1 MFLTILTF
9 LSAIAISL
17 IAAGYSI
24 LGLATLF
31 AGAAVPIIAMG
42 SALEVGKLVAA
53 SWLYHNWRSD
63 IPRAL
68 KAYLFS
74 AIIILIFI
82 TSIGIF
88 GFLSK
93 AHLDQVKPTAGN
105 TEQIALIDKQ
115 IKQEEMIIERAERT
129 LNQLDK
135 ALDVYIDKEYVSR
148 GLKER
153 KKQKEERDLLNKSI
167 DEAMDKIADLNNS
180 KSSITIEQLKLEADV
195 GPLKYVAELI
205 YGDNAKDHF
214 DSAVRIIILILI
226 FVFDPLAV
234 LLLIAANISLRQWR
248 MKRNLGKELKKQNL
262 ESRLGL
268 AQQRI
273 KKYKERQKDFR
284 KILGKEISELDPDE
298 IKVKL
303 NQIYDWND
311 KKQCLTTTI
320 ESDIIYTMITIDDI
334 KRLNLP
340 KLTPDQIRRISN
352 AENTCKN
359 ATTNW
364 AKNYWFN
371 VFKKLCTDYNCMDY
385 FRKVIH

>member
-63 IPRAL
+63 ISKLL
-68 KAYLFS
+68 KTYLFI
-74 AIIILIFI
+74 AIIVLIFI
-82 TSIGIF
+82 TSVGIF

-105 TEQIALIDKQ
+105 QEQILLIDKK

-135 ALDVYIDKEYVSR
+135 ALDVYIDKEYVSK

-167 DEAMDKIADLNNS
+167 DEAMEKIAELNNA

-234 LLLIAANISLRQWR
+234 LLLIAANISLRQWQ
-248 MKRNLGKELKKQNL
+248 MKRSLTKQYKKKNL

-268 AQQRI
+268 AQARI
-273 KKYKERQKDFR
+273 KKMKTRQRDF
-284 KILGKEISELDPDE
+284 KKLMAQDFEGMDPDE

-311 KKQCLTTTI
+311 KNKG
-320 ESDIIYTMITIDDI
+320 
-334 KRLNLP
+334 
-340 KLTPDQIRRISN
+340 
-352 AENTCKN
+352 
-359 ATTNW
+359 
-364 AKNYWFN
+364 
-371 VFKKLCTDYNCMDY
+371 
-385 FRKVIH
+385 

>member
-9 LSAIAISL
+9 ISAIAISL

-53 SWLYHNWRSD
+53 SWLYHNWREG

-68 KAYLFS
+68 KAYLFT
-74 AIIILIFI
+74 AIIVLVFI

-93 AHLDQVKPTAGN
+93 AHLDQVRPTGN
-105 TEQIALIDKQ
+105 NEVQIALIDKQ
-115 IKQEEMIIERAERT
+115 INQQNLIIDRAENT
-129 LNQLDK
+129 LDRLDK
-135 ALDVYIDKEYVSR
+135 ALDVYIAKEYVSR

-153 KKQKEERDLLNKSI
+153 KKQKEERDFLNGEIKK
-167 DEAMDKIADLNNS
+167 AMDEIARLTAEKGN
-180 KSSITIEQLKLEADV
+180 IEIEQLKIEADV

-248 MKRNLGKELKKQNL
+248 IKRNEKQKIKDEEEKSAKKQKDWQKEAINAKVRAKNYRDKQKIYKDFFNKLGKRQLTNRDYEDFFSNMGAEELKNL
-262 ESRLGL
+262 G
-268 AQQRI
+268 
-273 KKYKERQKDFR
+273 
-284 KILGKEISELDPDE
+284 LDPDE
-298 IKVKL
+298 IRLKL
-303 NQIYDWND
+303 
-311 KKQCLTTTI
+311 
-320 ESDIIYTMITIDDI
+320 
-334 KRLNLP
+334 
-340 KLTPDQIRRISN
+340 DQIM
-352 AENTCKN
+352 E
-359 ATTNW
+359 
-364 AKNYWFN
+364 FN
-371 VFKKLCTDYNCMDY
+371 DPNNNPNK
-385 FRKVIH
+385 

>member
-1 MFLTILTF
+1 MFLTLLTF
-9 LSAIAISL
+9 ISAIAISL

-63 IPRAL
+63 IPRTL
-68 KAYLFS
+68 KAYLFT

-105 TEQIALIDKQ
+105 QEQILLIDKK

-153 KKQKEERDLLNKSI
+153 KKQKEERELLNKSI
-167 DEAMDKIADLNNS
+167 DEAMAKIADLNNS

-234 LLLIAANISLRQWR
+234 LLLIAANISLRQWQ
-248 MKRNLGKELKKQNL
+248 MKRSLNKNVKKQNL
-262 ESRLGL
+262 EARLGL
-268 AQQRI
+268 AYARI
-273 KKYKERQKDFR
+273 KKYREKDRDFK
-284 KILGKEISELDPDE
+284 KILGKEIAELDPDE

-311 KKQCLTTTI
+311 KK
-320 ESDIIYTMITIDDI
+320 
-334 KRLNLP
+334 
-340 KLTPDQIRRISN
+340 
-352 AENTCKN
+352 
-359 ATTNW
+359 
-364 AKNYWFN
+364 
-371 VFKKLCTDYNCMDY
+371 
-385 FRKVIH
+385 

>member
-1 MFLTILTF
+1 MFLTLVTF
-9 LSAIAISL
+9 ISAISISL

-31 AGAAVPIIAMG
+31 AGAYVPIIAMG

-53 SWLYHNWRSD
+53 SWLYHNWRRN
-63 IPRAL
+63 IPKSL
-68 KAYLFS
+68 KAYLFTS
-74 AIIILIFI
+74 IIVLIFI

-105 TEQIALIDKQ
+105 TEKIMLIDKQ
-115 IKQEEMIIERAERT
+115 IKQEELIIERAEKT

-167 DEAMDKIADLNNS
+167 DEAMEKIANLNNS
-180 KSSITIEQLKLEADV
+180 KSSINIEQLKLEADV

-234 LLLIAANISLRQWR
+234 LLLIAANISLNQWR
-248 MKRNLGKELKKQNL
+248 DKRDEAKTDTMDRALKRIEVLENRNKRLKIYKDLTKEFGDN
-262 ESRLGL
+262 
-268 AQQRI
+268 
-273 KKYKERQKDFR
+273 
-284 KILGKEISELDPDE
+284 PDE
-298 IKVKL
+298 IKLKL
-303 NQIYDWND
+303 SQIYDWNND
-311 KKQCLTTTI
+311 K
-320 ESDIIYTMITIDDI
+320 
-334 KRLNLP
+334 N
-340 KLTPDQIRRISN
+340 
-352 AENTCKN
+352 
-359 ATTNW
+359 
-364 AKNYWFN
+364 
-371 VFKKLCTDYNCMDY
+371 
-385 FRKVIH
+385 

>member
-1 MFLTILTF
+1 MFLTLITF
-9 LSAIAISL
+9 ISAIAISL

-53 SWLYHNWRSD
+53 SWLYHNWREG

-68 KAYLFS
+68 KAYLFT
-74 AIIILIFI
+74 AIIVLVFI

-93 AHLDQVKPTAGN
+93 AHLDQVRPTGN
-105 TEQIALIDKQ
+105 NEVQIALIDKQ
-115 IKQEEMIIERAERT
+115 INQQNLIIDRAENT
-129 LNQLDK
+129 LDRLDK
-135 ALDVYIDKEYVSR
+135 ALDVYIAKEYVSR

-153 KKQKEERDLLNKSI
+153 KKQKEERDLLNAEIKK
-167 DEAMDKIADLNNS
+167 AMDEIARLTAEKGN
-180 KSSITIEQLKLEADV
+180 IEIEQLKIEADV

-248 MKRNLGKELKKQNL
+248 IKRNEKQKIKDEEEKSAKKQKDWQKEAINAKVRAKNYRDKQKIYKDFFNKLGKRQLTNRDYEDFFSNMGAEELKNL
-262 ESRLGL
+262 G
-268 AQQRI
+268 
-273 KKYKERQKDFR
+273 
-284 KILGKEISELDPDE
+284 LDPDE
-298 IKVKL
+298 IRLKL
-303 NQIYDWND
+303 
-311 KKQCLTTTI
+311 
-320 ESDIIYTMITIDDI
+320 
-334 KRLNLP
+334 
-340 KLTPDQIRRISN
+340 DQIM
-352 AENTCKN
+352 E
-359 ATTNW
+359 
-364 AKNYWFN
+364 FN
-371 VFKKLCTDYNCMDY
+371 DPNNNPNK
-385 FRKVIH
+385 

>member
-1 MFLTILTF
+1 MFLTLLTF
-9 LSAIAISL
+9 ISAIAISL

-53 SWLYHNWRSD
+53 SWLYHNWREG

-68 KAYLFS
+68 KAYLFT
-74 AIIILIFI
+74 AIIILVFI

-105 TEQIALIDKQ
+105 TEKIMLIDKQ
-115 IKQEEMIIERAERT
+115 IKQEELIIERAEKT

-167 DEAMDKIADLNNS
+167 DEAMEKIAELNNA

-248 MKRNLGKELKKQNL
+248 MKRSLTKETKKRNL

-273 KKYKERQKDFR
+273 KKLKTRQKSFKQLMD
-284 KILGKEISELDPDE
+284 KDLTDLSPDE
-298 IKVKL
+298 IKLKL
-303 NQIYDWND
+303 NQIYNWND
-311 KKQCLTTTI
+311 KK
-320 ESDIIYTMITIDDI
+320 
-334 KRLNLP
+334 
-340 KLTPDQIRRISN
+340 
-352 AENTCKN
+352 
-359 ATTNW
+359 
-364 AKNYWFN
+364 
-371 VFKKLCTDYNCMDY
+371 
-385 FRKVIH
+385 

>member
-1 MFLTILTF
+1 MFLTLLTF
-9 LSAIAISL
+9 ISAIAISL

-53 SWLYHNWRSD
+53 SWLYHNWREG

-68 KAYLFS
+68 KAYLFT
-74 AIIILIFI
+74 AIIVLVFI

-105 TEQIALIDKQ
+105 AEQIELIDKK
-115 IKQEEMIIERAERT
+115 IRQEEKIIERAEKT
-129 LNQLDK
+129 LAQLDK

-153 KKQKEERDLLNKSI
+153 NKQKEERDLLNKSI
-167 DEAMDKIADLNNS
+167 DEAMKKIANLNNS
-180 KSSITIEQLKLEADV
+180 KSSINIEQLKLEADV

-234 LLLIAANISLRQWR
+234 LLLIAANISLNQWR
-248 MKRNLGKELKKQNL
+248 DKRDEKKTDTMEKALRRIEVLEGRNKRLKIYKDLTKEFGDN
-262 ESRLGL
+262 
-268 AQQRI
+268 
-273 KKYKERQKDFR
+273 
-284 KILGKEISELDPDE
+284 PDE
-298 IKVKL
+298 IKLKL
-303 NQIYDWND
+303 NQIYDWNND
-311 KKQCLTTTI
+311 K
-320 ESDIIYTMITIDDI
+320 
-334 KRLNLP
+334 N
-340 KLTPDQIRRISN
+340 
-352 AENTCKN
+352 
-359 ATTNW
+359 
-364 AKNYWFN
+364 
-371 VFKKLCTDYNCMDY
+371 
-385 FRKVIH
+385 

>member
-1 MFLTILTF
+1 MFLTLLTF
-9 LSAIAISL
+9 ISAIAISL

-53 SWLYHNWRSD
+53 SWLYHNWRED
-63 IPRAL
+63 IPKSL

-105 TEQIALIDKQ
+105 TEKILLIDKQ
-115 IKQEEMIIERAERT
+115 IKQEELIIERAEKT

-167 DEAMDKIADLNNS
+167 NEAMEKIAELNNS
-180 KSSITIEQLKLEADV
+180 KSSINIEQLKLEADV

-248 MKRNLGKELKKQNL
+248 GKRLENQKQKDWQKEAVNAKARARDYIEKQKIYKNFFNKLGKRNITNRDYEEFFAKMGTEELKNL
-262 ESRLGL
+262 G
-268 AQQRI
+268 
-273 KKYKERQKDFR
+273 
-284 KILGKEISELDPDE
+284 LDPDE
-298 IKVKL
+298 IRLKL
-303 NQIYDWND
+303 DQIMEWND
-311 KKQCLTTTI
+311 
-320 ESDIIYTMITIDDI
+320 
-334 KRLNLP
+334 P
-340 KLTPDQIRRISN
+340 
-352 AENTCKN
+352 NTNNK
-359 ATTNW
+359 
-364 AKNYWFN
+364 
-371 VFKKLCTDYNCMDY
+371 
-385 FRKVIH
+385 